1 VPPSLQEHPELPSLF
16 LARLGLYAERADR
29 TTATTDLERLG
40 FDAERATD
48 LAALGRPDLEPAR
61 VAAVHRGG
69 IDLLGAGGPLRGRV
83 PGRLRHAAV
92 DPADLPAVGDWVAVD
107 PATGDIAAVLARR
120 GGIARRAADGRPV
133 AQVLAAN
140 VDVALVVSSLNREL
154 NLPRLERH
162 LALAADAGA
171 EAVVVLS
178 KADLET
184 DPDARAGEVAAALG
198 GHVPVLAVS
207 VVSGSG
213 LDRLGAWLRPGV
225 TAVLLGSSGVGKT
238 TLRNALAGGPSAA
251 TAPVRQRDD
260 RGRHTTTA
268 RELVPLE
275 SGAILIDTPGLRLP
289 RLWQQAGGLAAAYAD
304 VDTLARS
311 CRFADCRHA
320 GEPGCAVAAAV
331 ADGRLDQRRLVQHEK
346 LAREQAWLERRLDGE
361 AMRERKRRAKQMQ
374 KAYRR
379 TQQARGRA

>member
-1 VPPSLQEHPELPSLF
+1 LPSLF
-16 LARLGLYAERADR
+16 LARLGVYAERA
-29 TTATTDLERLG
+29 TAVNDLERLG
-40 FDAERATD
+40 FDAERAAD

-69 IDLLGAGGPLRGRV
+69 VDLLGAAGPLRGRV
-83 PGRLRHAAV
+83 PGRLRHAAA
-92 DPADLPAVGDWVAVD
+92 DPAELPAVGDWVAVD
-107 PATGDIAAVLARR
+107 PGTGDVAAVLARR

-198 GHVPVLAVS
+198 GHVPVVALS

-213 LDRLGAWLRPGV
+213 LDRLDTWLRPGV

-251 TAPVRQRDD
+251 TAPVRESDD
-260 RGRHTTTA
+260 RGRHTTSA

-289 RLWQQAGGLAAAYAD
+289 RLWQQAGGLAAAYAE
-304 VDTLARS
+304 VEALARS

-331 ADGRLDQRRLVQHEK
+331 ADGRLDRRRLVQHEK
-346 LAREQAWLERRLDGE
+346 LAREQAWLEQRLDSS
-361 AMRERKRRAKQMQ
+361 AMRERKRRAKRME
-374 KAYRR
+374 KDYRR
-379 TQQARGRA
+379 TQRARGRP